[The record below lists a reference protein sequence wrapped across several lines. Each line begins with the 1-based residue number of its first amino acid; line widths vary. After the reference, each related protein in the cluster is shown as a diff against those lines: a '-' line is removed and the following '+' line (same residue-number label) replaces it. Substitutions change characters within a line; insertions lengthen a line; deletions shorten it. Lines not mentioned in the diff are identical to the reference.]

1 MVRSFAALQAEDPGF
16 ATSGVLAFSVSV
28 NGSPNAD
35 PSRRS
40 QFFTDLTG
48 RLAAMPGVAAASAIN
63 HLPLEGDLWT
73 RGFNI
78 EGRPVAAPGEGP
90 GAVYRASL
98 PGYFDVMRLRVVR
111 GRDFTWQDTASAPG
125 VVILSENLAR
135 RHWPGEDA
143 IGKRLVIGSPLTADA
158 EWRTVIGIVADAA
171 NESWEGG
178 RGDEMYLPYLQ
189 ARDYAGLDAPPFMY
203 LTFVVRAQNGE
214 PSALAP
220 RARAVVAGV
229 DRDAAFSDVMTMDDA
244 AARALARPRFQRT
257 LLSLCALVALLLA
270 AAGIHGV
277 VNYGVTRRGRE
288 IGLRMALGAQRAEV
302 GWLVVRQSLRHV
314 LVGLAAGWVGT
325 LVLARL
331 MTGLLHG
338 VTPGDPATLIGATAV
353 LLVVAVAASA
363 LPAWRASRVAPVV
376 AMRE

>member
-1 MVRSFAALQAEDPGF
+1 VEGSTNAA
-16 ATSGVLAFSVSV
+16 
-28 NGSPNAD
+28 

-40 QFFTDLTG
+40 QFFTDLRA
-48 RLAAMPGVAAASAIN
+48 RLAAMPGVAAVSAIN

-73 RGFNI
+73 RSFAI

-90 GAVYRASL
+90 GAIYRVSL
-98 PGYFDVMRLRVVR
+98 PGYFEVMRLPMLR

-125 VVILSENLAR
+125 VVILSENLAH

-143 IGKRLVIGSPLTADA
+143 LGKRLVVGSPLAADA
-158 EWRTVIGIVADAA
+158 QWRTVVGIVADAA
-171 NESWEGG
+171 SESWEGG

-189 ARDYAGLDAPPFMY
+189 ASDYLDLDASRFTY
-203 LTFVVRAQNGE
+203 LTFVARAQDGQ
-214 PSALAP
+214 PASLAP
-220 RARAVVAGV
+220 HARAVVASL
-229 DRDAAFSDVMTMDDA
+229 DRDAAFSDVMTLDEA
-244 AARALARPRFQRT
+244 ASRALARPRFQRT
-257 LLSLCALVALLLA
+257 LLSLCALVGLLLA

-302 GWLVVRQSLRHV
+302 GSLVVRQSLRQV
-314 LVGLAAGWVGT
+314 LLGVAAGWMGT
-325 LVLARL
+325 LLLARL

-338 VTPGDPATLIGATAV
+338 VTPGDPATLAGATAV
-353 LLVVAVAASA
+353 LLLVAVAASA
-363 LPAWRASRVAPVV
+363 APAWRASRVQPVV